1 MFAAT
6 CSTRARKMKPAVIC
20 LILLQLVCS
29 SGLPLFQFD
38 LSPLAERALNT
49 SLTRVNG
56 QSTGLNLFRVT
67 RSSVKR
73 VIPVAMNVYDIML
86 NFGIRETVCPKSSG
100 SDPNQCP
107 FSPGFFVPK
116 ATCASRVRLSAD
128 VSEILS
134 LRCGRAGSSSSSSES
149 SSGELMSMRMMGT
162 NGQHGF
168 LDRAP
173 APAAPTFAPRNSFAR
188 NDLSN
193 FLE

>member
-1 MFAAT
+1 
-6 CSTRARKMKPAVIC
+6 MKLTVIC
-20 LILLQLVCS
+20 LILLQFVCS
-29 SGLPLFQFD
+29 SGLPLFPFD
-38 LSPLAERALNT
+38 LSPLAERALNM
-49 SLTRVNG
+49 SLARVNG

-73 VIPVAMNVYDIML
+73 VIPVGMNMYDIML

-100 SDPNQCP
+100 SDPIHCP
-107 FSPGFFVPK
+107 FSQGYFVPT
-116 ATCASRVRLSAD
+116 ATCTSRVRLSGEL
-128 VSEILS
+128 SEILS

-149 SSGELMSMRMMGT
+149 SSGELMSMSMLGM

-168 LDRAP
+168 LNKAP
-173 APAAPTFAPRNSFAR
+173 VTPPPKPRSNFAG